1 MEFSDLMSKF
11 LIAGLGNIGEEYAGT
26 RHNAGFEIADAL
38 ALDAG
43 VLFRSDRLASV
54 AEFKFKGKQIVLI
67 KPTTYMNSS
76 GKAVNYWMQA
86 EKIKPENLLVLVDE
100 LAFPFGQI
108 RIHPKGSDGGHNGLK
123 DIQATLD
130 TQNYTR
136 LRFGIANTFGKG
148 KQVDYVLGK
157 WEGEERK
164 LLQERIDAAVAAV
177 KSFVFAGLAQT
188 MNFYNSK

>member
-1 MEFSDLMSKF
+1 MSKF
-11 LIAGLGNIGEEYAGT
+11 LIAGLGNIGDDYAGT

-43 VLFRSDRLASV
+43 VLFRNDRLASV
-54 AEFKFKGKQIVLI
+54 AEFKYKGKQIILI
-67 KPTTYMNSS
+67 KPTTYMNLS
-76 GKAVNYWMQA
+76 GKAVNYWLQA
-86 EKIKPENLLVLVDE
+86 EKIKSENLLVLVDE

-123 DIQATLD
+123 DLQATLN

-136 LRFGIANTFGKG
+136 LRFGIANAFGKG

-157 WEGEERK
+157 WDAEEKK
-164 LLQERIDAAVAAV
+164 LLPERIKMATEAV
-177 KSFVFAGLAQT
+177 KSFVFAGLQQT